1 MKLDKTYEEKVYAGV
16 LGKLIG
22 VYLGRPFEQWSH
34 ERIMEELGEINYYV
48 NEQLNVP
55 LVVTDDDITGTF
67 TFLRA
72 LRENNYDPNI
82 SPKQIGQSW
91 LNNLIENKTV
101 LWWGG
106 RGHSAEDTA
115 YQNLKAGIEAP
126 MSGSIETNGK
136 VVAEQIGAQIFI
148 DGWALVTPGDPE
160 KAADLARRAGS
171 VSHDGE
177 AIYGA
182 QMVAAMESLA
192 FVETDINKIID
203 ESKKYIPNSSLIYKL
218 IGELQNMRAG
228 NNDWMQAR
236 EFQAETYGYDKYLG
250 GCHMIPNHAII
261 ILSLLFGDDDLQK
274 TLMIVNTAG
283 HDTDCNS
290 GNVGCIMGIK
300 NGLEGLRNGPDY
312 LTPIQDRMYCP
323 TANGGETQTDALTE
337 AYKVINTAKKM
348 NKEETVEPKNGS
360 RFHFEMP
367 GSVQGWR
374 SSFKN
379 NKNISTI
386 VQNTEYESSIGKR
399 ALEIK
404 FDRVAPGVCS
414 EAVVDTF
421 FPQEL
426 YELTGSARERF
437 FQSYN
442 FISCPL
448 LYSGQNIESE
458 IIFKS
463 NSQKPITVTC
473 FINVFGEEDNYERIN
488 SESVVLFPDKS
499 QKLKWK
505 IPSTEG
511 NPITQVGFSIESD
524 EANSGSLILN
534 YLTFTG
540 EPNCKFS
547 KPNHIGKHKRGVKFS
562 NAKMWKA
569 SWVDALDKWDSGER
583 TFRVCKDS
591 GRGMLIT
598 GTDLWKNYKVTSDI
612 AIQRVKTGG
621 LAVRVQGLNRYY
633 GLVISASNKLQL
645 IKVINEPKV
654 LKEIDFDLE
663 YYKDY
668 KLSLKVED
676 NKLSGYLDNKI
687 VLEFTDNSDVLENG
701 AMGLIVEDGTMVTD
715 EVIVE

>member
-1 MKLDKTYEEKVYAGV
+1 MTRRANEETSPYKAHSITE
-16 LGKLIG
+16 LIAI
-22 VYLGRPFEQWSH
+22 LNM
-34 ERIMEELGEINYYV
+34 ILNLLLGEI
-48 NEQLNVP
+48 
-55 LVVTDDDITGTF
+55 
-67 TFLRA
+67 
-72 LRENNYDPNI
+72 
-82 SPKQIGQSW
+82 
-91 LNNLIENKTV
+91 
-101 LWWGG
+101 
-106 RGHSAEDTA
+106 
-115 YQNLKAGIEAP
+115 
-126 MSGSIETNGK
+126 
-136 VVAEQIGAQIFI
+136 
-148 DGWALVTPGDPE
+148 
-160 KAADLARRAGS
+160 AR
-171 VSHDGE
+171 D
-177 AIYGA
+177 
-182 QMVAAMESLA
+182 
-192 FVETDINKIID
+192 
-203 ESKKYIPNSSLIYKL
+203 
-218 IGELQNMRAG
+218 
-228 NNDWMQAR
+228 
-236 EFQAETYGYDKYLG
+236 
-250 GCHMIPNHAII
+250 
-261 ILSLLFGDDDLQK
+261 
-274 TLMIVNTAG
+274 
-283 HDTDCNS
+283 
-290 GNVGCIMGIK
+290 
-300 NGLEGLRNGPDY
+300 
-312 LTPIQDRMYCP
+312 
-323 TANGGETQTDALTE
+323 
-337 AYKVINTAKKM
+337 
-348 NKEETVEPKNGS
+348 
-360 RFHFEMP
+360 
-367 GSVQGWR
+367 
-374 SSFKN
+374 FKN

-621 LAVRVQGLNRYY
+621 LAARVQGLNRYY

-676 NKLSGYLDNKI
+676 NKLSGYLDNKV

>member
-547 KPNHIGKHKRGVKFS
+547 KPKHIGKHKRGVKFS

-583 TFRVCKDS
+583 TFRVCKDR

-621 LAVRVQGLNRYY
+621 LAARVQGLNRYY

-676 NKLSGYLDNKI
+676 NKLSGYLDNKV
-687 VLEFTDNSDVLENG
+687 VLEFTDSSDFLENG

>member
-473 FINVFGEEDNYERIN
+473 FINVFGEEDNYERMN

-547 KPNHIGKHKRGVKFS
+547 KPKHIGKHKRGVKFS

-621 LAVRVQGLNRYY
+621 LAARVQGLNRYY
-633 GLVISASNKLQL
+633 GLVINASNKLQL

-668 KLSLKVED
+668 KLSLKVEN
-676 NKLSGYLDNKI
+676 NKLSGYLDNRV
-687 VLEFTDNSDVLENG
+687 VLEFTDSSDVLENG

>member
-621 LAVRVQGLNRYY
+621 LAARVQGLNRYY
-633 GLVISASNKLQL
+633 GLVINASNKLQL

-654 LKEIDFDLE
+654 LQEIDFDLE

-676 NKLSGYLDNKI
+676 NKLSGYLDNKV
-687 VLEFTDNSDVLENG
+687 VLEFTDSSDVLENG

>member
-621 LAVRVQGLNRYY
+621 LAARVQGLNRYY

-676 NKLSGYLDNKI
+676 NKLSGYLDNKV
-687 VLEFTDNSDVLENG
+687 VLECTDNSDVLENG

>member
-1 MKLDKTYEEKVYAGV
+1 MKLDKIYEEKVYAGV

-34 ERIMEELGEINYYV
+34 ERIIEELGQINYYV
-48 NEQLNVP
+48 NDQLNVP

-72 LRENNYDPNI
+72 LRENNFDPNI
-82 SPKQIGQSW
+82 TPKQIGQSW

-115 YQNLKAGIEAP
+115 FQNLKAGIHAP

-148 DGWALVTPGDPE
+148 DGWALIAPGDPE
-160 KAADLARRAGS
+160 KAVDLAKRAAS

-177 AIYGA
+177 AIVGA

-192 FVETDINKIID
+192 FIESDINKIIN
-203 ESKKYIPNSSLIYKL
+203 EAKKYIPDSSLIYRI
-218 IGELQNMRAG
+218 IGELQDKRAG
-228 NNDWMQAR
+228 NSDWMQAR
-236 EFQAETYGYDKYLG
+236 EFQAENYGYDKYLG

-300 NGLEGLRNGPDY
+300 DGLEGLTKGPDY
-312 LTPIQDRMYCP
+312 LSPIQDRMYCP

-348 NKEETVEPKNGS
+348 NNEEMIFPKNGA
-360 RFHFEMP
+360 RFNFEMP

-374 SSFKN
+374 SNLKN
-379 NKNISTI
+379 DKNIST
-386 VQNTEYESSIGKR
+386 VVKNTSYESKIGNR

-404 FDRVAPGVCS
+404 FDRVAPGVSS
-414 EAVVDTF
+414 EALVDVF

-426 YELTGSARERF
+426 HELTGLAREKF
-437 FQSYN
+437 MQSYN

-448 LYSGQNIESE
+448 LYSGQSIEAE
-458 IIFKS
+458 ILFQSNLKS
-463 NSQKPITVTC
+463 AITVTC
-473 FINVFGEEDNYERIN
+473 FINIFGKDDSYERIN
-488 SESVVLFPDKS
+488 SEKMILLPNKS
-499 QKLKWK
+499 NNVNWK

-511 NPITQVGFSIESD
+511 NPITQVGFAIES
-524 EANSGSLILN
+524 EEISSGSLILN

-540 EPNCKFS
+540 EPNCKFY
-547 KPNHIGKHKRGVKFS
+547 KPSHIGGHKRGVKPS
-562 NAKMWKA
+562 KAVMWKS
-569 SWVDALDKWDSGER
+569 SWVNAVDKWDSGER
-583 TFRVCKDS
+583 TFRICKDS
-591 GRGMLIT
+591 GRGIIIT
-598 GTDLWKNYKVTSDI
+598 GSDLWKNYKVTSNI

-633 GLVISASNKLQL
+633 GLVINASNKLQL
-645 IKVINEPKV
+645 VKVINDVTV
-654 LKEIDFDLE
+654 LKEIDFNLE
-663 YYKDY
+663 YYKNY
-668 KLSLKVED
+668 SLSLKIEN
-676 NKLSGYLDNKI
+676 NKLSGFLDNDM
-687 VLEFTDNSDVLENG
+687 VLEYEDTSNVLENG

-715 EVIVE
+715 EIIVE

>member
-1 MKLDKTYEEKVYAGV
+1 MKLDKIYEEKVYAGV

-547 KPNHIGKHKRGVKFS
+547 KPKHIGKHKRGIKFS

-583 TFRVCKDS
+583 TFRVCKDR

-621 LAVRVQGLNRYY
+621 LAARVQGLNRYY
-633 GLVISASNKLQL
+633 GLVINASNKLQL

-676 NKLSGYLDNKI
+676 NKLSGYLDNKV
-687 VLEFTDNSDVLENG
+687 VLEFADSSDVLENG

>member
-1 MKLDKTYEEKVYAGV
+1 MKLDKVYEEKVYAGV

-34 ERIMEELGEINYYV
+34 ERVMEELGEINYYV

-621 LAVRVQGLNRYY
+621 LAARVQGLNRYY

-676 NKLSGYLDNKI
+676 NKLSGYLDNKV
-687 VLEFTDNSDVLENG
+687 VLECTDNSDVLENG

>member
-1 MKLDKTYEEKVYAGV
+1 MKLDKIYEEKVYAGV

-48 NEQLNVP
+48 NERLNVP

-203 ESKKYIPNSSLIYKL
+203 ESKKYIPNSSQIYKL

-228 NNDWMQAR
+228 NNNWMQAR

-337 AYKVINTAKKM
+337 AYKVINTARRM
-348 NKEETVEPKNGS
+348 NKEEIVEPKNGS

-386 VQNTEYESSIGKR
+386 VQNTEYESGIGKR

-473 FINVFGEEDNYERIN
+473 FINVFGEEDNYERMN
-488 SESVVLFPDKS
+488 SESIVLFPDKS

-547 KPNHIGKHKRGVKFS
+547 KPKHIGKHKRGVKFS

-621 LAVRVQGLNRYY
+621 LAARVQGLNRYY
-633 GLVISASNKLQL
+633 GLVINASNKLQL

-676 NKLSGYLDNKI
+676 NKLSGYLDNKV
-687 VLEFTDNSDVLENG
+687 VLEFTDSSDVLENG

>member
-72 LRENNYDPNI
+72 LRENNFDPNI
-82 SPKQIGQSW
+82 SAKQIGQTW

-426 YELTGSARERF
+426 YELSGAARERF

-463 NSQKPITVTC
+463 NS
-473 FINVFGEEDNYERIN
+473 
-488 SESVVLFPDKS
+488 
-499 QKLKWK
+499 
-505 IPSTEG
+505 
-511 NPITQVGFSIESD
+511 
-524 EANSGSLILN
+524 
-534 YLTFTG
+534 
-540 EPNCKFS
+540 
-547 KPNHIGKHKRGVKFS
+547 
-562 NAKMWKA
+562 
-569 SWVDALDKWDSGER
+569 
-583 TFRVCKDS
+583 
-591 GRGMLIT
+591 
-598 GTDLWKNYKVTSDI
+598 
-612 AIQRVKTGG
+612 
-621 LAVRVQGLNRYY
+621 
-633 GLVISASNKLQL
+633 
-645 IKVINEPKV
+645 
-654 LKEIDFDLE
+654 
-663 YYKDY
+663 
-668 KLSLKVED
+668 
-676 NKLSGYLDNKI
+676 
-687 VLEFTDNSDVLENG
+687 
-701 AMGLIVEDGTMVTD
+701 
-715 EVIVE
+715 

>member
-633 GLVISASNKLQL
+633 GLVINASNKPQL

-668 KLSLKVED
+668 KLSLKVEN
-676 NKLSGYLDNKI
+676 NKLSGYLDNRV
-687 VLEFTDNSDVLENG
+687 VLEFTDSSDVLENG

>member
-300 NGLEGLRNGPDY
+300 NGLQGLRNGPDY

-473 FINVFGEEDNYERIN
+473 FINVFGEEDNYERMN

-499 QKLKWK
+499 QKLKWR
-505 IPSTEG
+505 IPSTDG

-524 EANSGSLILN
+524 QANSGSLILN

-547 KPNHIGKHKRGVKFS
+547 KPKHIGKHKRGVKFS

-598 GTDLWKNYKVTSDI
+598 GTNLWKNYKVTSDI

-621 LAVRVQGLNRYY
+621 LAARVQGLNRYY
-633 GLVISASNKLQL
+633 GLVINASNKLQL

-676 NKLSGYLDNKI
+676 NKLSGYLDNKV
-687 VLEFTDNSDVLENG
+687 VLEFTDSSDVLENG

>member
-1 MKLDKTYEEKVYAGV
+1 MKLDKIYEEKVYAGV

-414 EAVVDTF
+414 EAIVDTF

-488 SESVVLFPDKS
+488 SDSVVLFPDKL

-621 LAVRVQGLNRYY
+621 LAARVQGLNRYY

-676 NKLSGYLDNKI
+676 NKLSGYLDNKV
-687 VLEFTDNSDVLENG
+687 VLEFADSSDVLENG

>member
-621 LAVRVQGLNRYY
+621 LAARVQGLNRYY
-633 GLVISASNKLQL
+633 GLVINASNKLQL

-663 YYKDY
+663 YYKNY

-676 NKLSGYLDNKI
+676 NKLSGYLDNKV
-687 VLEFTDNSDVLENG
+687 VLEFTDSSDVLENG

>member
-547 KPNHIGKHKRGVKFS
+547 KPKHIGKHKRGVKFS

-583 TFRVCKDS
+583 TFRVCKDR

-598 GTDLWKNYKVTSDI
+598 GTDLWKNYKITSDI

-621 LAVRVQGLNRYY
+621 LAARVQGLNRYY

-676 NKLSGYLDNKI
+676 NKLSGYLDNKV
-687 VLEFTDNSDVLENG
+687 VLEFTDSSNVLENG

>member
-633 GLVISASNKLQL
+633 GLVINASNKLQL

-668 KLSLKVED
+668 KLSLKVEN
-676 NKLSGYLDNKI
+676 NKLSGYLDNRV
-687 VLEFTDNSDVLENG
+687 VLEFTDSSDVLENG

>member
-540 EPNCKFS
+540 EPNCKFH

-621 LAVRVQGLNRYY
+621 LAARVQGLNRYY

-676 NKLSGYLDNKI
+676 NKLSGYLDNKV
-687 VLEFTDNSDVLENG
+687 VLEFTDSSDVLENG

>member
-540 EPNCKFS
+540 EPNCKFF
-547 KPNHIGKHKRGVKFS
+547 KPQHIGKHKRGVKFS

-569 SWVDALDKWDSGER
+569 SWVDALDKWDSSER

-621 LAVRVQGLNRYY
+621 LAARVQGLNRYY
-633 GLVISASNKLQL
+633 GLVINASNKLQL

-668 KLSLKVED
+668 KLSLKVEN
-676 NKLSGYLDNKI
+676 NKLSGYLDNRV
-687 VLEFTDNSDVLENG
+687 VLEFTDSSDVLENG

>member
-621 LAVRVQGLNRYY
+621 LAARVQGLNRYY
-633 GLVISASNKLQL
+633 GLVINASNKLQL

-668 KLSLKVED
+668 KLSLKVEN
-676 NKLSGYLDNKI
+676 NKLSGYLDNRV
-687 VLEFTDNSDVLENG
+687 VLEFTDSSDVLENG

>member
-473 FINVFGEEDNYERIN
+473 FINVFGEEDNYERMN

-621 LAVRVQGLNRYY
+621 LAARVQGLNRYY
-633 GLVISASNKLQL
+633 GLVINASNKLQL

-676 NKLSGYLDNKI
+676 NKLSGYLDNKV
-687 VLEFTDNSDVLENG
+687 VLEFTDSSDVLENG

>member
-426 YELTGSARERF
+426 YELTGPARERF

-621 LAVRVQGLNRYY
+621 LAARVQGLNRYY

-676 NKLSGYLDNKI
+676 NKLSGYLDNKV
-687 VLEFTDNSDVLENG
+687 VLEFTDSSDVLENG

>member
-547 KPNHIGKHKRGVKFS
+547 KPQHIGKHKRGVKFS

-633 GLVISASNKLQL
+633 GLVINASNKLQL

-668 KLSLKVED
+668 KLSLKVEN
-676 NKLSGYLDNKI
+676 NKLSGYLDNRV
-687 VLEFTDNSDVLENG
+687 VLEFTDSSDVLENG